1 MQQEHAQVSVP
12 RRILGTLL
20 NALSAGVVPR
30 VGAPYIAIGRTEE
43 TAALRRDLDVVE
55 DGGAAMRFLIGP
67 YGSGKS
73 FLLQLMRGVAQD
85 RGFVTADADLS
96 PERKICGTK
105 GQGIATYRELI
116 ANLATKSSPLGGA
129 LPGMIGKWFSA
140 LQTEIA
146 SGGISPETPAFDRA
160 FDEKIFAVCGTLE
173 SEIGGFDFAQV
184 LQQYYRAYMAGDE
197 EKKRDCMRW
206 LRGEYPTRTE
216 ARAALGVG
224 SIIDDGN
231 WYEHL
236 KLMGVFFRR
245 IGYAGFLVILDEC
258 VNLYKISNRVSRENN
273 YEKLLSMFNDA
284 LQGKA
289 QGLMMLLGGTP
300 QFLEDRRR
308 GLFSYEALRSR
319 LCEGQ
324 FDRGE
329 YQNFLGPVIRLR
341 RLSDTELLALT
352 QRLCVLHGQYY
363 RWQVR
368 ASEEDMVGFVSYC
381 LSRAGADTMITPR
394 EIIRDWCSVLNILMQ
409 NPQATVQSI
418 LQSGNTVRLT
428 HAQPGDDAW
437 NDDVPNADAGQ
448 EVMQNIGKAGTVNH
462 GGVKDTST
470 AAENSKHAQDR
481 PNVPAF
487 DLTPDDIEI

>member
-245 IGYAGFLVILDEC
+245 IGYAGFG
-258 VNLYKISNRVSRENN
+258 RVCQS
-273 YEKLLSMFNDA
+273 
-284 LQGKA
+284 LQDL
-289 QGLMMLLGGTP
+289 Q
-300 QFLEDRRR
+300 
-308 GLFSYEALRSR
+308 
-319 LCEGQ
+319 
-324 FDRGE
+324 
-329 YQNFLGPVIRLR
+329 
-341 RLSDTELLALT
+341 
-352 QRLCVLHGQYY
+352 
-363 RWQVR
+363 
-368 ASEEDMVGFVSYC
+368 
-381 LSRAGADTMITPR
+381 PR
-394 EIIRDWCSVLNILMQ
+394 
-409 NPQATVQSI
+409 
-418 LQSGNTVRLT
+418 
-428 HAQPGDDAW
+428 QPRK
-437 NDDVPNADAGQ
+437 Q
-448 EVMQNIGKAGTVNH
+448 
-462 GGVKDTST
+462 
-470 AAENSKHAQDR
+470 
-481 PNVPAF
+481 
-487 DLTPDDIEI
+487 L